1 MKKDRL
7 QKILEIID
15 IYRIETQDELIARLR
30 DCGYEVT
37 QATVSRDIKR
47 LHLIKIQTDDGH
59 SKYSLP
65 RVNKFDTNEK
75 YRNILHQTISA
86 VHCANNLVVVRTYS
100 GMANAA
106 GAAIDAMQS
115 ELLLGS
121 IAGDDTIFIVA
132 VCNQAAS
139 QFVAIL
145 KSIAEI

>member
-47 LHLIKIQTDDGH
+47 LHLIKIQTEDGH

-86 VHCANNLVVVRTYS
+86 VHCAYDIHRSRQQS
-100 GMANAA
+100 G
-106 GAAIDAMQS
+106 GKS
-115 ELLLGS
+115 
-121 IAGDDTIFIVA
+121 
-132 VCNQAAS
+132 VCCHTEKHRGN
-139 QFVAIL
+139 I
-145 KSIAEI
+145 K

>member
-7 QKILEIID
+7 QKILEIIY
-15 IYRIETQDELIARLR
+15 IYRIETQDELIARLH
-30 DCGYEVT
+30 DSGIEVT

-121 IAGDDTIFIVA
+121 IAGDDTIFIEP
-132 VCNQAAS
+132 S
-139 QFVAIL
+139 AIRRQVSL
-145 KSIAEI
+145 LPY

>member
-75 YRNILHQTISA
+75 SRNILHQTISA

-132 VCNQAAS
+132 VSNQAAS